1 MVATIAKTVSKTKE
15 STVSKTKES
24 KELLLQT
31 DKTTSVD
38 SRYLYSDPDFLIRE
52 YFLSS
57 PVKRAKLRKLVFQN
71 IKSWLSILAILSW
84 SRRKEVSDA
93 YDGASD
99 LLAECADIS
108 FLKDAIQYLETASIL
123 TSISSQ
129 LSSLDDLWEVLIKGI
144 AYAYQIPIEDRYEV
158 ISNLFSVSNTRIIKA
173 AIIDALVI
181 LADEIDIELIKNSLS
196 QFSSPNEQDLY
207 IRKYAEEA
215 IQEIL

>member
-15 STVSKTKES
+15 S

-31 DKTTSVD
+31 GKTTSVD

-84 SRRKEVSDA
+84 SRRKEISHA

-123 TSISSQ
+123 TSSINSK

-144 AYAYQIPIEDRYEV
+144 AYAYQIPVEDRYRV
-158 ISNLFSVSNTRIIKA
+158 ISNLFSASNTRIIKA

-181 LADEIDIELIKNSLS
+181 LADEINIELIKNSLS
-196 QFSSPNEQDLY
+196 QFSSPHEQDLY
-207 IRKYAEEA
+207 IRNYAEEA
-215 IQEIL
+215 IQEIS